1 MSLSPIRA
9 LTLEVPES
17 IDLRQAARYLGA
29 PGEPDSGTL
38 ALLERCAPPLLHAA
52 MPKAVWRTADTAAWD
67 EAGILQGAD
76 IRRHLTECPQAIL
89 LAVTLGPMVDSQIR
103 RSAVGDVAAGAAAD
117 ALASALAVSFVGI
130 ISFVGLV
137 APHIMRR
144 FAGDE
149 SRFLLPASALGG
161 ASLLTLCD
169 LAARMLFT
177 PYELP
182 VGILLS
188 LFGGPFFIWLLFRQR
203 KGRSH
208 D

>member
-29 PGEPDSGTL
+29 PGEPGSGTL

-117 ALASALAVSFVGI
+117 TAAAGAGRAILPGQAGIYLAPSGCDILRGNERPQQ
-130 ISFVGLV
+130 
-137 APHIMRR
+137 AP
-144 FAGDE
+144 A
-149 SRFLLPASALGG
+149 AKTGG
-161 ASLLTLCD
+161 ALLHH
-169 LAARMLFT
+169 
-177 PYELP
+177 
-182 VGILLS
+182 
-188 LFGGPFFIWLLFRQR
+188 
-203 KGRSH
+203 RSH
-208 D
+208 RGAQAGVKA

>member
-29 PGEPDSGTL
+29 PGEPGSGTL

-103 RSAVGDVAAGAAAD
+103 RSAGLGAGGADGGRRRRPAAAMGGRTGAFPHRAVLPRLRRLAHQPSAAAG
-117 ALASALAVSFVGI
+117 
-130 ISFVGLV
+130 
-137 APHIMRR
+137 
-144 FAGDE
+144 
-149 SRFLLPASALGG
+149 
-161 ASLLTLCD
+161 
-169 LAARMLFT
+169 
-177 PYELP
+177 
-182 VGILLS
+182 
-188 LFGGPFFIWLLFRQR
+188 
-203 KGRSH
+203 
-208 D
+208 

>member
-38 ALLERCAPPLLHAA
+38 ALLARCAPPLLHAA

-103 RSAVGDVAAGAAAD
+103 RSAVGDVAAGAAAITSSG
-117 ALASALAVSFVGI
+117 APTATIRSPAVAIASSRAVSMPSWAVKTFLERIIRTICCMGI
-130 ISFVGLV
+130 PITG
-137 APHIMRR
+137 
-144 FAGDE
+144 
-149 SRFLLPASALGG
+149 
-161 ASLLTLCD
+161 
-169 LAARMLFT
+169 
-177 PYELP
+177 
-182 VGILLS
+182 
-188 LFGGPFFIWLLFRQR
+188 R
-203 KGRSH
+203 K
-208 D
+208 